1 MPAIYGRSI
10 TFYMSMQYTV
20 IVHGCQNDNYQMK
33 KYDIFIIG
41 KNIEYGYKLEP
52 SEKKEE
58 NHLFAQYTPILLYK
72 RGFKG
77 VKITKPLLSNIRACK
92 CLLTFE
98 ICNL

>member
-10 TFYMSMQYTV
+10 TCNISMQYTV

-52 SEKKEE
+52 SEKKRRKS
-58 NHLFAQYTPILLYK
+58 F
-72 RGFKG
+72 
-77 VKITKPLLSNIRACK
+77 IRPVHPNF
-92 CLLTFE
+92 T
-98 ICNL
+98 I